1 MSYILDAL
9 KRADAERERGA
20 VPGLHTQQ
28 VTIPASPD
36 ANGAR
41 NRLWLAAAAT
51 LALGGIAAGLWFWQ
65 KPAGTAR
72 LAALESA
79 VVATPPAPAPL
90 ILPVPTPTPA
100 SPPEGVP
107 PRAAP
112 WPSAATPPAAP
123 PAPPKAMPKPAPAAP
138 IVARQAPPKPRPEP
152 IAKASPAQPVQPSL
166 PAPAISAT
174 PAVSTA
180 IPLLG
185 DLSEDFRRQIPP
197 LAITGA
203 VYSKNPGQ
211 RLLLVN
217 NQVLGQGALA
227 APGVSVEEIRE
238 RSSVLSFRGTRFQ
251 VAH

>member
-28 VTIPASPD
+28 VTTPASPG
-36 ANGAR
+36 ANGTR
-41 NRLWLAAAAT
+41 NRLWLAAAA
-51 LALGGIAAGLWFWQ
+51 LALGGIVAGLWLGQ
-65 KPAGTAR
+65 KPAGTVR

-79 VVATPPAPAPL
+79 VAPPPLPRPAPTPALAPL
-90 ILPVPTPTPA
+90 PLPLPA
-100 SPPEGVP
+100 SPPGVAQAG
-107 PRAAP
+107 AAA
-112 WPSAATPPAAP
+112 SLPPAVSPAVPKVVSRPAP
-123 PAPPKAMPKPAPAAP
+123 PAPPAPAA
-138 IVARQAPPKPRPEP
+138 ARALPPRPRLDP
-152 IAKASPAQPVQPSL
+152 VGKASPAQP
-166 PAPAISAT
+166 APAAQAAS
-174 PAVSTA
+174 AVSAA

-185 DLSEDFRRQIPP
+185 DLSEDIRRQIPP
-197 LAITGA
+197 LAISGA

-238 RSSVLSFRGTRFQ
+238 KSSVLSFRGTRFQ